1 MKSGTTGKIK
11 TLILNEQKN
20 KLNKKINE
28 NINRNINESLRKN
41 RYELKKIICDALGF
55 EKLDAFV
62 EKALERSFNDKK
74 VDLKQ
79 FKIDMDTWKK
89 SKPME

>member
-1 MKSGTTGKIK
+1 MRSGTSGKLKIFS
-11 TLILNEQKN
+11 INEQKN

-28 NINRNINESLRKN
+28 KINKNTNESLRKN
-41 RYELKKIICDALGF
+41 RDEIKKIICDALGF
-55 EKLDAFV
+55 EKLDPFV

-79 FKIDMDTWKK
+79 FKIDMDNWKK
-89 SKPME
+89 SKQME